1 MVSSEPSASPDRR
14 PRGKAKAIRS
24 VNVRFIINGCL
35 RDALV
40 EAMKKTVFVAL
51 ALSALLGACQY
62 KSVSAPELS
71 ARDAEYIAL
80 VPKFDVHLPYLPYEI
95 NDPTGQPPG
104 TVYVDTKE
112 KFLYLVLPNK
122 RAIRYG
128 VATGDE
134 AFGWTGEA
142 TVQRKAEWPR
152 WTPPAEMIKRWPHL
166 KPVAGGLTGG
176 PDNPLG
182 ARALY
187 LYQNGHDTLYR
198 IHGTNEPETIGRSAS
213 SGCIRMRNI
222 DVIDLFNR
230 VPVGAKVVVV

>member
-1 MVSSEPSASPDRR
+1 
-14 PRGKAKAIRS
+14 
-24 VNVRFIINGCL
+24 
-35 RDALV
+35 
-40 EAMKKTVFVAL
+40 MKKTAFVAL

-62 KSVSAPELS
+62 KSVAAPELS

-80 VPKFDVHLPYLPYEI
+80 VPKFDTYLPYLPYEI
-95 NDPTGQPPG
+95 SDPTGQPPG
-104 TVYVDTKE
+104 TIYIDTKE

-122 RAIRYG
+122 KAIRYG

-134 AFGWTGEA
+134 AFGWTGTA
-142 TVQRKAEWPR
+142 VMQRKAEWPR
-152 WTPPAEMIKRWPHL
+152 WTPPAEMIARWPHL
-166 KPVAGGLTGG
+166 KPVAGGMNGG
-176 PDNPLG
+176 PENPLG

-187 LYQNGHDTLYR
+187 LYQNGQDTLYR

-230 VPVGAKVVVV
+230 VPAGAKVIVV